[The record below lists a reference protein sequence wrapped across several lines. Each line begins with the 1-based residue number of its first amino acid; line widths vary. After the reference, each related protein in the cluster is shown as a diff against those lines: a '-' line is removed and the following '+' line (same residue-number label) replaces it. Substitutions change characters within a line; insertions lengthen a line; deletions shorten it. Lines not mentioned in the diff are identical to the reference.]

1 MINNEEKLLK
11 KCLNGNR
18 KAQLNL
24 YKKYAKS
31 MFYISLSIV
40 RNSAL
45 AEDVVQEA
53 FIAVFKNLTSFKGE
67 VSFGAWMKKIVV
79 NRSISA
85 LRKEQKFM
93 LELKQQEEIVEKE
106 IVEEE
111 VVWNEKEVKLSLLKK
126 AIKKLPER
134 YSVMISLYYMQGY
147 DHEEIAEILNISNEN
162 ARTTLSR
169 ARVKLKKLMKE

>member
-1 MINNEEKLLK
+1 
-11 KCLNGNR
+11 
-18 KAQLNL
+18 
-24 YKKYAKS
+24 
-31 MFYISLSIV
+31 MFYVSLSIV

-79 NRSISA
+79 NRSISI

-93 LELKQQEEIVEKE
+93 LELKQQQE

-111 VVWNEKEVKLSLLKK
+111 VEWNEKEVKEIKLSLLKN
-126 AIKKLPER
+126 AIKQLPER

-162 ARTTLSR
+162 ARTILSR
-169 ARVKLKKLMKE
+169 ARVKLKKLMNNA